1 MLTIAEELLLLA
13 LHDRKGSVTMRA
25 SSSLKFGLA
34 GAFISELA
42 LNERVAAEGKKL
54 TVINPA
60 PVDDPLLND
69 VFQEIKNSKKDRKIR
84 VWVEK
89 FGNRMRKRQKTM
101 SSRLVEKGI
110 LEESHHSFLGIFT
123 WIAYPASDNT
133 KEEDIRMRVTEAL
146 EETDL
151 PDERTLILLSLIN
164 ACDLVKEV
172 FPKKEA
178 RAKKKQIKAWTKRN
192 PYGKAVNEAVDAT
205 NAAVYAAAGAAAI
218 SSGGSS

>member
-1 MLTIAEELLLLA
+1 
-13 LHDRKGSVTMRA
+13 
-25 SSSLKFGLA
+25 
-34 GAFISELA
+34 
-42 LNERVAAEGKKL
+42 
-54 TVINPA
+54 
-60 PVDDPLLND
+60 
-69 VFQEIKNSKKDRKIR
+69 
-84 VWVEK
+84 
-89 FGNRMRKRQKTM
+89 MRKRQKTM
-101 SSRLVEKGI
+101 CSRLVEKGI
-110 LEESHHSFLGIFT
+110 LEESRHSFLGIFT
-123 WIAYPASDNT
+123 WTTYPSFDNT

-146 EETDL
+146 EETEL
-151 PDERTLILLSLIN
+151 PDERTLILLSLID